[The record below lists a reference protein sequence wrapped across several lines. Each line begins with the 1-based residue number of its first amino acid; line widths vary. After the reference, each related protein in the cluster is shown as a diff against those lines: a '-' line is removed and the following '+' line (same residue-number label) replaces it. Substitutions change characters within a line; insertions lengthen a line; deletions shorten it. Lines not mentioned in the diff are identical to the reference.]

1 MISERQA
8 QVLATLVEEY
18 IRTGEP
24 VSSSAIVDRA
34 KLGVS
39 SATVRNDLAVL
50 DREGYAFQPHTSA
63 GRVPSSAAY
72 RYYVDHLGPA
82 RLRAATKTRIHDFF
96 TDVHTEL
103 SRLLKATTSLLSDV
117 THYPAVVLGP
127 GLSGDA
133 TKGIHLVHLAPR
145 SLLLVLVSEL
155 GQVSQQVFTVDQP
168 VTHDEVRS
176 AEEVLGGFV
185 EDGAD
190 DEEID
195 ELAPAVRSIVERALA
210 ATERA
215 ESGERSLYVGGTS
228 QLGSIWADLTSVNRV
243 LEVLEREAMLL
254 RILARANAGTLIQ
267 IGEEVPGGGDVA
279 LVTSA
284 YGATDG
290 AGGAVGV
297 IGPMRMDYKRTISVV
312 EEVSEV
318 LAGLLGGDPSE
329 DPEGPTGQD

>member
-1 MISERQA
+1 MISERQS

-24 VSSSAIVDRA
+24 VSSSSILDRGR
-34 KLGVS
+34 LGVS

-50 DREGYAFQPHTSA
+50 DREGYADQPHTSA
-63 GRVPSSAAY
+63 GRVPTAAAY

-82 RLRAATKTRIHDFF
+82 RLRSTTKTRIHDFF

-103 SRLLKATTSLLSDV
+103 SRLMKATTSLLSDV

-127 GLSGDA
+127 GLAGDA
-133 TKGIHLVHLAPR
+133 TKAIHLVHLAPR

-155 GQVSQQVFTVDQP
+155 GQVSQQVLTLDEP
-168 VTHDEVRS
+168 ATPDEVRM
-176 AEEVLGGFV
+176 AEDTLGTLV
-185 EDGAD
+185 EDGFD
-190 DEEID
+190 DD
-195 ELAPAVRSIVERALA
+195 AVDALAPEVRTVVTRAWA
-210 ATERA
+210 ASERA
-215 ESGERSLYVGGTS
+215 ESGDRSLYVGGTS
-228 QLGSIWADLTSVNRV
+228 QLGSIWADIGSVNRV

-254 RILARANAGTLIQ
+254 RILARANVGTLIQ

-279 LVTSA
+279 LVTSS
-284 YGATDG
+284 YGVTEG

-318 LAGLLGGDPSE
+318 LAGLLGAESDEVTEE
-329 DPEGPTGQD
+329 D

>member
-1 MISERQA
+1 MISERQS

-24 VSSSAIVDRA
+24 VSSSSILDRGR
-34 KLGVS
+34 LGVS

-50 DREGYAFQPHTSA
+50 DREGYADQPHTSA
-63 GRVPSSAAY
+63 GRVPTAAAY

-82 RLRAATKTRIHDFF
+82 RLRSTTKTRIHDFF

-103 SRLLKATTSLLSDV
+103 SRLMKATTSLLSDV

-127 GLSGDA
+127 GLAGDA
-133 TKGIHLVHLAPR
+133 TKAIHLVHLAPR

-155 GQVSQQVFTVDQP
+155 GQVSQQVLTLDEP
-168 VTHDEVRS
+168 ATPDEVRM
-176 AEEVLGGFV
+176 AEDTLGTLV
-185 EDGAD
+185 EDGFD
-190 DEEID
+190 DD
-195 ELAPAVRSIVERALA
+195 AVDALAPEVRTVVTRAWA
-210 ATERA
+210 ASERA
-215 ESGERSLYVGGTS
+215 ESGDRSLYVGGTS
-228 QLGSIWADLTSVNRV
+228 QLGSIWADIGSVNRV

-279 LVTSA
+279 LVTSS
-284 YGATDG
+284 YGVTEG

-318 LAGLLGGDPSE
+318 LAGLLGAESDEVTEE
-329 DPEGPTGQD
+329 D